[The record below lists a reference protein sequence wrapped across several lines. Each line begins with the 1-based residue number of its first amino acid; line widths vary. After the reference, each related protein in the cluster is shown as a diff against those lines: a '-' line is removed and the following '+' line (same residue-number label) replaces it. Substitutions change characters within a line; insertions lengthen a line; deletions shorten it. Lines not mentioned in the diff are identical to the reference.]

1 MVTDE
6 YSQPGVDDVRRPAQ
20 DRNVTFLSK
29 EDPMGKWSWDR
40 LAAGSGIV
48 AIVLFVI
55 AVLLPG
61 AMPQAS
67 DSKAKIVHYF
77 AAHHRSGLAS
87 AIFGGLGLIAMLWF
101 FGCLARTMRRS
112 GEERLADVTIGGIA
126 IALAT
131 LLIAGGMQTALF
143 FGIDTPGVVKAL
155 FVMSTIVSA
164 FGCFPLAASLGAF
177 AVAEWR
183 SGMLPQWHAML
194 TGLAAVL
201 VLFNGGSLAHKGFYS
216 PTGAYGFI
224 ALIGAFVWVAITS
237 GLLMRQPAGERAP
250 RAAAVAA

>member
-1 MVTDE
+1 
-6 YSQPGVDDVRRPAQ
+6 
-20 DRNVTFLSK
+20 
-29 EDPMGKWSWDR
+29 MGKWSWDR

-61 AMPQAS
+61 TMPQAS

-87 AIFGGLGLIAMLWF
+87 AVFGGLGLIAMLWF
-101 FGCLARTMRRS
+101 FCCLARTMRRS

-131 LLIAGGMQTALF
+131 LLIAGGMQAALF
-143 FGIDTPGVVKAL
+143 YGIDTPGVVKAL

-183 SGMLPQWHAML
+183 SAALPQWHAML
-194 TGLAAVL
+194 TAIAALL
-201 VLFNGGSLAHKGFYS
+201 VLFNGGSLAHTGFYS
-216 PTGAYGFI
+216 PTGAYGFV

-237 GLLMRQPAGERAP
+237 GLLMRPDEARAP